1 MTTRTHTALEPTSAR
16 AAEEIIRDSALR
28 PGTVGPVGLELEG
41 QLVDFAEPGTRPGW
55 DAIAELTPVIRSAA
69 GSSTLTFEPGGQV
82 ELSGPPATGIVPA
95 IETLRSDA
103 QRVRLALAEHGAG
116 VAWLGADPV
125 RPSHRINPR
134 PRYVAM
140 AEHFTALG
148 VGEAGATMMC
158 ATAALQV
165 NLEAGPADGWA
176 DRVALA
182 QQLGP
187 TMSAISACSRW
198 LSGRDT
204 GYASAREL
212 AWSGLRDSPQQAA
225 DPVEEWV
232 RYALAAPVMFCADD
246 QGARPVLSRV
256 AFADWVSGRVR
267 LDDRLPTARDL
278 DNHLSTLFPPV
289 RLRGYLE
296 LRYFDVCPPR
306 WWPAVAAVVTVLL
319 DTPAAADAAREATA
333 PVGQLWAEA
342 ARDGLRDRRL
352 ATAARRCTEIAAAHV
367 PDQLRTAVEDLA
379 DLVAGGRSP
388 GDLVAERI
396 AEIGP
401 LDTFA
406 ELAHA

>member
-1 MTTRTHTALEPTSAR
+1 MTTRTRTALEPISAR

-28 PGTVGPVGLELEG
+28 PGTVGRVGLELEG
-41 QLVDFAEPGTRPGW
+41 QLVDFAEPGVRPGW
-55 DAIAELTPVIRSAA
+55 NAIAELTPVIRSAA
-69 GSSTLTFEPGGQV
+69 GRSALTFEPGGQV
-82 ELSGPPATGIVPA
+82 ELSGPPADGIVA
-95 IETLRSDA
+95 AVETLRSDA
-103 QRVRLALAEHGAG
+103 QRVRLVLAEHGAG

-125 RPSHRINPR
+125 RPWRRVNPR

-140 AEHFTALG
+140 AEHFTA
-148 VGEAGATMMC
+148 VGAGDAGATMMC

-187 TMSAISACSRW
+187 TLCAISACSRW

-212 AWSGLRDSPQQAA
+212 AWSRLRDSPRPSA
-225 DPVEEWV
+225 DPVAEWV
-232 RYALAAPVMFCADD
+232 RYALAAPVMFYAGD
-246 QGARPVLSRV
+246 QGARAVTSRV
-256 AFADWVSGRVR
+256 PFADWASGRVR

-278 DNHLSTLFPPV
+278 ANHLSTLFPPV

-306 WWPAVAAVVTVLL
+306 WWPAIAAAATVLL
-319 DTPAAADAAREATA
+319 DNPAAADAAREAVA
-333 PVGQLWAEA
+333 PAGQLWAEA
-342 ARDGLRDRRL
+342 ARDGLRDQRL
-352 ATAARRCTEIAAAHV
+352 AAAARRCTEIAAAHV

-388 GDLVAERI
+388 GDLVAERV
-396 AEIGP
+396 AEVGP